1 MIHLRKKKNE
11 EHTPKVKKK
20 TGIIQSILNPIGFAK
35 KLYDDDQVM
44 TNAAT
49 ITLFM
54 VMSLFPMLMILLW
67 LMSRMM
73 LSPEVLLKIVSS
85 VLPEEMLE
93 LVTGIVSDLYEKS
106 LSVSALSITIIM
118 ALWSSSTGIS
128 FLVKGLNRV
137 YKREEQRNWFVTQG
151 IVSCIYGHI
160 SSDNASCNGISCK
173 HTTSESY
180 LEEDSG
186 IWKER

>member
-1 MIHLRKKKNE
+1 
-11 EHTPKVKKK
+11 
-20 TGIIQSILNPIGFAK
+20 
-35 KLYDDDQVM
+35 M

-128 FLVKGLNRV
+128 F
-137 YKREEQRNWFVTQG
+137 F
-151 IVSCIYGHI
+151 S
-160 SSDNASCNGISCK
+160 
-173 HTTSESY
+173 
-180 LEEDSG
+180 
-186 IWKER
+186 

>member
-54 VMSLFPMLMILLW
+54 VMS
-67 LMSRMM
+67 
-73 LSPEVLLKIVSS
+73 
-85 VLPEEMLE
+85 
-93 LVTGIVSDLYEKS
+93 
-106 LSVSALSITIIM
+106 
-118 ALWSSSTGIS
+118 
-128 FLVKGLNRV
+128 
-137 YKREEQRNWFVTQG
+137 
-151 IVSCIYGHI
+151 
-160 SSDNASCNGISCK
+160 
-173 HTTSESY
+173 
-180 LEEDSG
+180 
-186 IWKER
+186 

>member
-1 MIHLRKKKNE
+1 MIHLRKKKKE
-11 EHTPKVKKK
+11 EHTPKEKKK

-73 LSPEVLLKIVSS
+73 LSPELLLKIVSS

-93 LVTGIVSDLYEKS
+93 LVTGMRNRLAYQRCRSQ
-106 LSVSALSITIIM
+106 LS
-118 ALWSSSTGIS
+118 WHCGHHQ
-128 FLVKGLNRV
+128 
-137 YKREEQRNWFVTQG
+137 RESHF
-151 IVSCIYGHI
+151 
-160 SSDNASCNGISCK
+160 
-173 HTTSESY
+173 
-180 LEEDSG
+180 
-186 IWKER
+186 

>member
-1 MIHLRKKKNE
+1 MIHLRKKKKE
-11 EHTPKVKKK
+11 EHTPKEKKK

-93 LVTGIVSDLYEKS
+93 LVTGIVSDL
-106 LSVSALSITIIM
+106 
-118 ALWSSSTGIS
+118 
-128 FLVKGLNRV
+128 
-137 YKREEQRNWFVTQG
+137 
-151 IVSCIYGHI
+151 
-160 SSDNASCNGISCK
+160 
-173 HTTSESY
+173 
-180 LEEDSG
+180 
-186 IWKER
+186 

>member
-1 MIHLRKKKNE
+1 MIHLRKKKKE

-73 LSPEVLLKIVSS
+73 AVARGTSKDSILCSS
-85 VLPEEMLE
+85 
-93 LVTGIVSDLYEKS
+93 
-106 LSVSALSITIIM
+106 
-118 ALWSSSTGIS
+118 
-128 FLVKGLNRV
+128 R
-137 YKREEQRNWFVTQG
+137 RN
-151 IVSCIYGHI
+151 
-160 SSDNASCNGISCK
+160 A
-173 HTTSESY
+173 
-180 LEEDSG
+180 
-186 IWKER
+186 

>member
-1 MIHLRKKKNE
+1 MIHLRKKKKE

-85 VLPEEMLE
+85 VLPKEMLE
-93 LVTGIVSDLYEKS
+93 LVTGIVADLYEKS

-118 ALWSSSTGIS
+118 GNLIFS
-128 FLVKGLNRV
+128 
-137 YKREEQRNWFVTQG
+137 
-151 IVSCIYGHI
+151 
-160 SSDNASCNGISCK
+160 
-173 HTTSESY
+173 
-180 LEEDSG
+180 
-186 IWKER
+186 

>member
-85 VLPEEMLE
+85 VLP
-93 LVTGIVSDLYEKS
+93 
-106 LSVSALSITIIM
+106 
-118 ALWSSSTGIS
+118 IS
-128 FLVKGLNRV
+128 FLVYYGLLSITDFLPRELDIWNLTSAAKMLRVTDSSFWNYLYSVSLLLVLNAISGVVLWKKLKGR
-137 YKREEQRNWFVTQG
+137 YE
-151 IVSCIYGHI
+151 
-160 SSDNASCNGISCK
+160 NG
-173 HTTSESY
+173 
-180 LEEDSG
+180 
-186 IWKER
+186 